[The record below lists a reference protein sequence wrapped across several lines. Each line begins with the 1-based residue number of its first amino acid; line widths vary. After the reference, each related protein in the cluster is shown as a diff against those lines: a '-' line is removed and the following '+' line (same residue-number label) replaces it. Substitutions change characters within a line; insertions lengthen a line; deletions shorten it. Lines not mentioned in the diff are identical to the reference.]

1 MIKHSVKL
9 VACIGFLGG
18 AVLANDAKA
27 LTKVE
32 CEQLPG
38 NMFLAAIERG
48 DCDINIQ
55 TAAGPQ
61 DEPIIEDNHDH
72 NRDGRNGGRTG
83 GEKTGGG
90 GSSGGDGRN
99 AAGAKP

>member
-61 DEPIIEDNHDH
+61 EDLIPEDDQDH

-83 GEKTGGG
+83 GQKTGGG
-90 GSSGGDGRN
+90 GGGDGRSTP
-99 AAGAKP
+99 GKP